1 MIGAVNTYRGSLVEC
16 SHNVHIAVVDSNNKL
31 LKYYS
36 NPEKIIY
43 ARSSVKPIQVIQVL
57 ESGACENYN
66 ISDKEIALMCSS
78 HSSEDYHVEGINSIL
93 KKSNLSEDNLKCGTK
108 VPFNLDVYKNLI
120 RSGKDITK
128 KHHSCSGKHCGMLI
142 SAKANKENL
151 DDYLELKHPVQQ
163 RILNNMSKICG
174 CDKKDILIGI
184 DGCGAPTHALKL
196 KNLAY
201 GFAQMANPT
210 NIYVKSEYIN
220 RITKAMISY
229 PEMVGGSDRFCTEL
243 MKACKGRIFG
253 KMGSEG
259 VYLLGDKKNGIG
271 IAVKTEDGSDIS
283 TNCAVVETL
292 DQLGLISK
300 EEKEKLSKFHNPKL
314 KNARGKIIGE
324 TKSEFKLR

>member
-1 MIGAVNTYRGSLVEC
+1 MKGAVNTYRGNIVEC

-36 NPEKIIY
+36 NPDEIVY
-43 ARSSVKPIQVIQVL
+43 ARSSVKPIQAIQVL
-57 ESGACENYN
+57 ESGACEKYSINN
-66 ISDKEIALMCSS
+66 KEIALMCSS
-78 HSSEDYHVEGINSIL
+78 HSSEDYHVEGIDSIL
-93 KKSNLSEDNLKCGTK
+93 KKSNLSEDNLKCGTNI
-108 VPFNLDVYKNLI
+108 PFNLNVYKNLI
-120 RSGKDITK
+120 KSGKDISK
-128 KHHSCSGKHCGMLI
+128 KHHNCSGKHCGMLI
-142 SAKANKENL
+142 SAKFNKETL

-163 RILNNMSKICG
+163 RILNDISKICG
-174 CDKKDILIGI
+174 CDRKNILIGV
-184 DGCGAPTHALKL
+184 DGCGAPVHALKL

-210 NIYVKSEYIN
+210 NIHDKSEYIN
-220 RITKAMISY
+220 KITEAMTSY

-271 IAVKTEDGSDIS
+271 IAVKTEDGSNIS

-292 DQLGLISK
+292 NQLGLISK
-300 EEKEKLSKFHNPKL
+300 EEKEKLSNFHNPKL
-314 KNARGKIIGE
+314 KNDRGEIVGE

>member
-57 ESGACENYN
+57 ESGACEKYN

-108 VPFNLDVYKNLI
+108 APFNLDVYKNLI

-163 RILNNMSKICG
+163 RILKSMSKVCG

-210 NIYVKSEYIN
+210 NIYEKSEYIN

-259 VYLLGDKKNGIG
+259 VYLVGDKKNGIG

-292 DQLGLISK
+292 DQLDLISK

-314 KNARGKIIGE
+314 KNARGEIIGE